1 MFGPKGVMFF
11 MAAFVLCSILSSI
24 VNIGWYGSEETEQ
37 IKWLTTI
44 MDTGLNFGSLV
55 TAAKSFF
62 TQGLPALVTWDYSY
76 LSGTSWGE
84 LTRFILFCVT
94 SIGFV
99 WSIIALTFPI
109 MASAFGSLA
118 GGVLRR

>member
-1 MFGPKGVMFF
+1 MYGPKGVMFF

-24 VNIGWYGSEETEQ
+24 VNMGWYGSAETEQ

-62 TQGLPALVTWDYSY
+62 TDGVAALVTWDYSY
-76 LSGTSWGE
+76 FSGSSWGE
-84 LTRFILFCVT
+84 LVRFILFCIT

-109 MASAFGSLA
+109 MAAAFGSLA

>member
-1 MFGPKGVMFF
+1 MYGPKGVMFF

-24 VNIGWYGSEETEQ
+24 VNMGWYGSEETEQ

-44 MDTGLNFGSLV
+44 MGTGLNFGSLV
-55 TAAKSFF
+55 TAAGSFF
-62 TQGLPALVTWDYSY
+62 TDGVPALVTWDYSY
-76 LSGTSWGE
+76 FSGSSWGE
-84 LTRFILFCVT
+84 LVRFILFCIT

-109 MASAFGSLA
+109 MAAAFGSLA

>member
-11 MAAFVLCSILSSI
+11 MTAFVICSILSSI
-24 VNIGWYGSEETEQ
+24 VNMAWFGTEETVQ

-44 MDTGLNFGSLV
+44 MDTGMNFGSLV

-62 TQGLPALVTWDYSY
+62 TEGLLALVTWDHSY
-76 LSGTSWGE
+76 FSGSSWGE
-84 LTRFILFCVT
+84 LARFILFCIT
-94 SIGFV
+94 AIGFV

-109 MASAFGSLA
+109 IASSLGSLA